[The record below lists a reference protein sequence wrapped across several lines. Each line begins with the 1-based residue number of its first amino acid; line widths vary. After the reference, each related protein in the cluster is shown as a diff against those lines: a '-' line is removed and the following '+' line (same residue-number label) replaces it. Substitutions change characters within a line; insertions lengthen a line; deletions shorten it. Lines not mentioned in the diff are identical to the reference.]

1 MIINARMGEEVVVKM
16 VFEKWWDNDSKCLA
30 IRNYK
35 KSWKVNGNKPMLKFW
50 TNGAKKRNPKDTC
63 LDVHLIIGYTIISY
77 TNFNY

>member
-1 MIINARMGEEVVVKM
+1 MGERREMKII
-16 VFEKWWDNDSKCLA
+16 FEKWWDNENKYFG

-35 KSWKVNGNKPMLKFW
+35 RAWKENGNKPRLEFF

-63 LDVHLIIGYTIISY
+63 HDVSLIVGYTIINY